1 MYPRR
6 SMRRR
11 CRCASW
17 VVLSGQ
23 GRGWAAGNGRAASS
37 KRSSAAAS
45 GVVVAQVHA
54 TVARMSRA
62 GERRG
67 AFVDELGVRA
77 CHGRLDPVDD
87 AGIADAYA
95 AQIDV
100 PHDVRT
106 GRARLAAG
114 PLRYIHHPGSR
125 LVDVSRSPHRYS
137 AAASRLNAAPLSPRL

>member
-1 MYPRR
+1 VP
-6 SMRRR
+6 
-11 CRCASW
+11 
-17 VVLSGQ
+17 SGQ

-62 GERRG
+62 GERRV
-67 AFVDELGVRA
+67 AFVDELGFNA
-77 CHGRLDPVDD
+77 CYGRLDPVDD
-87 AGIADAYA
+87 AGIADAVA
-95 AQIDV
+95 ARIDV

-114 PLRYIHHPGSR
+114 PLRYIHHHPGSR